1 MDCYKIIKNEY
12 ESKYIGTL
20 VYSLQNLNCAD
31 YINQIFFLLYSGNY
45 EVRRNMFE
53 LIEQNKDKISSEDF
67 ENMKNNLN
75 KIIENYK
82 DILIGLY
89 IAKDEIFSD

>member
-1 MDCYKIIKNEY
+1 
-12 ESKYIGTL
+12 
-20 VYSLQNLNCAD
+20 
-31 YINQIFFLLYSGNY
+31 
-45 EVRRNMFE
+45 MFE